1 MSVKIFPIDYFSD
14 SSSDDD
20 KQEFRIPLP
29 SQIIHDNNYYE
40 TSSNDTEYDENIDY
54 KVVGQRRKST
64 IQANLSSFLKRI
76 SGTTKT
82 HISLPIHVNTS
93 QNTSQNTSISIKNK
107 PVTVFI
113 LTLLTTIGIIICV

>member
-14 SSSDDD
+14 DD
-20 KQEFRIPLP
+20 KQESRTPLP
-29 SQIIHDNNYYE
+29 SQIIHDDNYYE
-40 TSSNDTEYDENIDY
+40 TSSNDTGYDENIDY

-64 IQANLSSFLKRI
+64 IQNNLSSFFKRI

-82 HISLPIHVNTS
+82 HISLPIHLNTS

>member
-14 SSSDDD
+14 DD
-20 KQEFRIPLP
+20 KEEFRIPLP
-29 SQIIHDNNYYE
+29 SHIIHDDNCYE
-40 TSSNDTEYDENIDY
+40 TSSNDTGYDENIDY

-64 IQANLSSFLKRI
+64 IQTNLSSFFKRI
-76 SGTTKT
+76 SETTKT
-82 HISLPIHVNTS
+82 HISLPIHLNTS

>member
-20 KQEFRIPLP
+20 KQEFRTPLP
-29 SQIIHDNNYYE
+29 SQIIHDDNYYE
-40 TSSNDTEYDENIDY
+40 TSSNDTGYDENIDY

-64 IQANLSSFLKRI
+64 IQTNLSSFVKRI
-76 SGTTKT
+76 SGATKT
-82 HISLPIHVNTS
+82 HISLPIHL
-93 QNTSQNTSISIKNK
+93 NTSQNTSISIKNK

>member
-1 MSVKIFPIDYFSD
+1 MSVKICPIDYFSD

-29 SQIIHDNNYYE
+29 SQIIHDDNYYE
-40 TSSNDTEYDENIDY
+40 TSSNDTGYDENIDY

-64 IQANLSSFLKRI
+64 IQNNLSSFFKRI

-82 HISLPIHVNTS
+82 HISLPIHLNTS

>member
-1 MSVKIFPIDYFSD
+1 MSVKICPINYFSD

-29 SQIIHDNNYYE
+29 SQIIHDDNYYE
-40 TSSNDTEYDENIDY
+40 TSSNDTGYDENIDY

-64 IQANLSSFLKRI
+64 IQTNLSSFFKRI

-82 HISLPIHVNTS
+82 HISLPIHLNTS